1 VTRIGWRAAGVFTL
15 KGFGD
20 SSCYRAAIVAAMKGR
35 YMFAS
40 RRIGRRRIFLPRPTD
55 RRIPKHPLTT
65 TVLNIDRREAVLL
78 RLGSVFEQCARERDA
93 CEERQI
99 WCEVAR
105 SRVDYLRLYTSH
117 VAERVAITGW
127 MIRRAGW
134 LARAGT
140 RPEP

>member
-1 VTRIGWRAAGVFTL
+1 MA
-15 KGFGD
+15 
-20 SSCYRAAIVAAMKGR
+20 C
-35 YMFAS
+35 
-40 RRIGRRRIFLPRPTD
+40 GRRVYVEGVWRFQLLSRGDRGGDEGSLHVRLAPDWAAKNFLPRPTD